1 MCQEVP
7 KTICM
12 ITDSLG
18 GLLTMIFYSE
28 SLQSKIGKGK
38 RPWDEVWGRAGT
50 SFQSPLSSGAIQSTF
65 PQQWVVTCMKCY
77 LPRKLIRDSVPRVFI
92 GGWSHRYPLPDTY
105 PNSRLSETK
114 QVLSINHVVYTN
126 SLGTV
131 SHSYRL
137 MVGALPEN
145 KFPDARA
152 NLVSWPFQGQQ
163 SQTCCINASHPG
175 LHFGL

>member
-1 MCQEVP
+1 
-7 KTICM
+7 
-12 ITDSLG
+12 
-18 GLLTMIFYSE
+18 
-28 SLQSKIGKGK
+28 
-38 RPWDEVWGRAGT
+38 
-50 SFQSPLSSGAIQSTF
+50 
-65 PQQWVVTCMKCY
+65 MKCY

-105 PNSRLSETK
+105 PNSRLSERK

-163 SQTCCINASHPG
+163 SDLLCCSFLFKDFIY
-175 LHFGL
+175 LFGGESKSKLFGISLIWKLIPSWGPPPS